1 MSSGAIHAWV
11 AEKAKAKFR
20 ELHDALRASAARR
33 DALSNK
39 AEAESARLKT
49 LLDDRAAAAAR
60 GETLVVETEWV
71 QRELTEEEEAMIDAM
86 VDEAR
91 RAEDEAD
98 LAEARLH
105 KLDTELYELT
115 RRRDAFRRR
124 RREAEEEH
132 EAALAPAVA
141 KLRAET
147 LELRDEIKADA
158 ERLRETRKERD
169 DVVDERDARVV
180 EAEER
185 AASLLEL
192 ETRTESL
199 RGVPEKTRER
209 VVVLEDAVETLRR
222 RDTGLGA
229 RVAALD
235 AELEAQSE
243 RVVRMTETFSLR
255 AGALEKSK
263 LSGEAKARDA
273 DDVCAALESAGFEG
287 DALLETKAS
296 VELDRRRAVSDR
308 DAAVSALRRA
318 TKEKEQTLR
327 RLRRAQL
334 ALARVDEEA
343 PLAREKVAEASV
355 VAESHAQE
363 SRTLRKEMDEIQARV
378 DAQMHAYLEEEAL
391 GKTSAAAVEA
401 TRADAARLR
410 TETAER
416 RRDGA
421 ERAELVKRAE
431 RAVRSAERRLEAETR
446 IARRTKLELDSKKEI
461 AAESASRLDDLSRR
475 ADAQARLRRLAEE
488 QRAKLRRLAAAT
500 RKAALD
506 VGDGLKTLA
515 GEIDAL
521 RRDDADKAADL
532 ESARV
537 TLREARRVAALTR
550 NELNRAK
557 ETRRAA
563 DERRDA
569 ETGVVFSLTAAVSA
583 ARRDLAS
590 VKADAEALVKNR
602 DAIGHAVLDRDDE
615 LAALYAKSATQAEV
629 LKAGEL
635 ELSKRTEEVK
645 VLELELAETQRSRE
659 IAEATAAFVP
669 ALHEQVTA
677 LRAALAREKSETERL
692 SAEAEDPSNA
702 NRRRDLAGDAPD
714 RDVLRSKLQ
723 RLEKQA
729 LEHDVRLR
737 QKDAAL
743 EELTKTSDAARALA
757 SAGRAETLELARA
770 VVDAQGRLRSKRRE
784 TEALAAELAMYRA
797 AARAF
802 ENTLASV
809 RDALARAEVNVAA
822 GAPPDQDAAREWSRV
837 TRYEENAVAAKAAEK
852 KAAAKSETSRW
863 DGDDDFDDDFDDQSR
878 GGKENAAS
886 RPNAYVPSHAASEG
900 LPKPYGANA
909 PFKPAPT
916 PPHLR
921 HYKPPTDGEREDE

>member
-20 ELHDALRASAARR
+20 ELHYALRASAARR

-39 AEAESARLKT
+39 AEAEAARLKT

-60 GETLVVETEWV
+60 GENLVVETEWV

-169 DVVDERDARVV
+169 DVVDARDARVA

-185 AASLLEL
+185 AASFLEL
-192 ETRTESL
+192 EARTESL

-235 AELEAQSE
+235 KEMEAQSE
-243 RVVRMTETFSLR
+243 RVVDMTETFSRR
-255 AGALEKSK
+255 AGSLEKSK

-273 DDVCAALESAGFEG
+273 DDVCAALDSAGFEG
-287 DALLETKAS
+287 DALLETKAV

-355 VAESHAQE
+355 VAESHAE
-363 SRTLRKEMDEIQARV
+363 ETRTLRKEMDEIQTRV
-378 DAQMHAYLEEEAL
+378 DAQMRAYLEEETL
-391 GKTSAAAVEA
+391 GKTNAAAVEA

-410 TETAER
+410 LETAER

-446 IARRTKLELDSKKEI
+446 IARRTTLELDSKKEI
-461 AAESASRLDDLSRR
+461 VAE
-475 ADAQARLRRLAEE
+475 
-488 QRAKLRRLAAAT
+488 
-500 RKAALD
+500 
-506 VGDGLKTLA
+506 
-515 GEIDAL
+515 
-521 RRDDADKAADL
+521 
-532 ESARV
+532 
-537 TLREARRVAALTR
+537 
-550 NELNRAK
+550 
-557 ETRRAA
+557 
-563 DERRDA
+563 
-569 ETGVVFSLTAAVSA
+569 
-583 ARRDLAS
+583 
-590 VKADAEALVKNR
+590 
-602 DAIGHAVLDRDDE
+602 
-615 LAALYAKSATQAEV
+615 
-629 LKAGEL
+629 
-635 ELSKRTEEVK
+635 
-645 VLELELAETQRSRE
+645 
-659 IAEATAAFVP
+659 
-669 ALHEQVTA
+669 
-677 LRAALAREKSETERL
+677 
-692 SAEAEDPSNA
+692 
-702 NRRRDLAGDAPD
+702 
-714 RDVLRSKLQ
+714 
-723 RLEKQA
+723 
-729 LEHDVRLR
+729 
-737 QKDAAL
+737 
-743 EELTKTSDAARALA
+743 
-757 SAGRAETLELARA
+757 
-770 VVDAQGRLRSKRRE
+770 
-784 TEALAAELAMYRA
+784 
-797 AARAF
+797 
-802 ENTLASV
+802 
-809 RDALARAEVNVAA
+809 
-822 GAPPDQDAAREWSRV
+822 
-837 TRYEENAVAAKAAEK
+837 
-852 KAAAKSETSRW
+852 
-863 DGDDDFDDDFDDQSR
+863 
-878 GGKENAAS
+878 
-886 RPNAYVPSHAASEG
+886 
-900 LPKPYGANA
+900 
-909 PFKPAPT
+909 
-916 PPHLR
+916 
-921 HYKPPTDGEREDE
+921 